1 MAKFKQLRDLYRFPG
16 FIPSQHIRGI
26 FGDPMAVVVSLKRC
40 RKKRSAASADKSPFA
55 TTIRGRDTFAISR
68 AATDAS
74 ISPSSFEGYF
84 ALDVPA

>member
-26 FGDPMAVVVSLKRC
+26 FGDPVAVVVSLKRC
-40 RKKRSAASADKSPFA
+40 RKKRCAASAGKLPSA
-55 TTIRGRDTFAISR
+55 TTTSGPDAFAISR
-68 AATDAS
+68 VATDAS